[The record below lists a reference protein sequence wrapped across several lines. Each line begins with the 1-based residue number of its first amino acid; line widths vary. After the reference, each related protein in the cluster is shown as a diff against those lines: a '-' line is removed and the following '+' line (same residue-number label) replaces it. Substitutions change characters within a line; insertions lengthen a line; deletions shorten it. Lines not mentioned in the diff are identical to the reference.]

1 MAGIFI
7 LADNREL
14 TLELMNAG
22 LSLAAQLR
30 TGLTVLA
37 QGETADARELIEHGA
52 DEVILIP
59 ALAEGQPLGDYVAGI
74 AEEAK
79 AADADVFFLSATF
92 QGRELAARLAAR
104 LETGLCTECIAF
116 EADPASGRLLMERLM
131 FGGAALQQV
140 ECTTRPQ
147 MATIPP
153 RSFDPAPLMEGKEGR
168 IKTLNAAAPSPVRI
182 LERKAGQREAGD
194 IAGAKVI
201 VCAGR
206 GVERREDM
214 AMLEELASLLG
225 AEVACTR
232 PLAEEMHWL
241 PESRCIGLSG
251 KQVKPDLYIGIGV
264 SGQVQHVCGLRD
276 ARVICSINKDENALI
291 FQSSDYG
298 IEGDLYQVLPLL
310 IQELKQILA

>member
-1 MAGIFI
+1 MAGIFVM
-7 LADNREL
+7 ADNREL
-14 TLELMNAG
+14 TLEMMNAG
-22 LSLAAQLR
+22 LMLAAKLQ
-30 TGLTVLA
+30 TGLIVLT
-37 QGETADARELIEHGA
+37 QGETADAQELIKHGA

-59 ALAEGQPLGDYVAGI
+59 ALGEGQLLGDYVASI
-74 AEEAK
+74 AAEIE
-79 AADADVFFLSATF
+79 AADADVFLLSATF

-104 LETGLCTECIAF
+104 LQTGLCTECIGF
-116 EADPASGRLLMERLM
+116 EVDSVSGRLLMERLM

-140 ECTTRPQ
+140 ECAARPQ

-153 RSFDPAPLMEGKEGR
+153 RAFEPAPVMEGKQGR
-168 IKTLNAAAPSPVRI
+168 IKALEAIPPSSIKV
-182 LERKAGQREAGD
+182 LERKASQREAGD
-194 IAGAKVI
+194 ITQARVI

-206 GVERREDM
+206 GVERQEDM
-214 AMLEELASLLG
+214 AMVKELADLLG
-225 AEVACTR
+225 AEIACTR

-241 PESRCIGLSG
+241 PESCCIGLSG

-310 IQELKQILA
+310 IQEIKQILG